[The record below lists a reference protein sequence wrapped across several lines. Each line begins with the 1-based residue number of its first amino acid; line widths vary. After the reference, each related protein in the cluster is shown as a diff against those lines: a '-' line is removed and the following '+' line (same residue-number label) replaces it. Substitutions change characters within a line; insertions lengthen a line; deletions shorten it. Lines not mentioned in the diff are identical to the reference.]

1 MNLEWDV
8 AKNRIN
14 VRKHGIDFADAEEMF
29 RGVVV
34 AEPDTRED
42 YGENRWVGLG
52 LIRGR
57 TMQAVF
63 TERGPGT
70 VRIISLRKATR
81 REREQYQKAIENRL
95 EEG

>member
-1 MNLEWDV
+1 MNFEWDE

-14 VRKHGIDFADAEEMF
+14 IRKHGIDFADAEKMF

-34 AEPDTRED
+34 AEPGTRED

-52 LIRGR
+52 LIRDR
-57 TMQAVF
+57 TMQVVFAECGLDAV
-63 TERGPGT
+63 R
-70 VRIISLRKATR
+70 VISLRKATR

-95 EEG
+95 GAG